1 MSKSDARFR
10 AWGPGLEREP
20 GTWQE
25 DAVQTGITT
34 IGAARFN
41 TAWNTVAVGDGNI
54 RSYGTQTNVDTLTA
68 NGEVKRDWQFFESLQ
83 RFASETRPVNLAIP
97 AIIYL
102 GLPA

>member
-1 MSKSDARFR
+1 MPFR
-10 AWGPGLEREP
+10 AWGPGLERES

-25 DAVQTGITT
+25 DAVQTGITQ

-41 TAWNTVAVGDGNI
+41 TAWNTVAIGDGNI

-83 RFASETRPVNLAIP
+83 RFASETRPVNFAIP
-97 AIIYL
+97 TIVYL
-102 GLPA
+102 GLPI